1 MATLTRSLE
10 PRGCPRIFRRAFPV
24 SLACPRLN
32 RFTLALAIAL
42 SLGTAAGRAS
52 AGETDDVASKVCKRF
67 TDLNATR
74 DCLQRL
80 SGRFVDPQVIPICE
94 RWFHTSDQVAC
105 LEKLSDR
112 RYSAAELGV
121 CDRYDRGNPALA
133 QDCLAGMRQPRRGPA
148 PQSAEGGAYRC
159 TDPNLVRD
167 LMAARQKLRDGD
179 SAGGERALSAIL
191 AQLGR

>member
-1 MATLTRSLE
+1 
-10 PRGCPRIFRRAFPV
+10 
-24 SLACPRLN
+24 
-32 RFTLALAIAL
+32 
-42 SLGTAAGRAS
+42 
-52 AGETDDVASKVCKRF
+52 VASKVCKRF

-80 SGRFVDPQVIPICE
+80 SGRFVDLQVIPICE
-94 RWFHTSDQVAC
+94 RWFHTSDQVTC

-112 RYSAAELGV
+112 RYTAAEFGV

-148 PQSAEGGAYRC
+148 PQPAEGGAYRC
-159 TDPNLVRD
+159 TDPNLLRD

-179 SAGGERALSAIL
+179 SDGGVKSLTVSRLYQGAGSRAGSNHRGARSR
-191 AQLGR
+191 AMVDRAPSPFRYVQVYNP